1 MTLFYRLFVIISSI
15 ITIIL
20 DMVTTQHIPNNLV
33 LLPFVFVLLFVVFP
47 SFSRYIFNNL
57 GITIIN
63 FTMLLRYVV
72 SPFLMALYG
81 SDIQMGSTVSID
93 IQSKAVLLMVYEMIA
108 MFLIFALL
116 HKYFYSN
123 NSKIRN
129 VKSQSNIFGWIF
141 IAFAL
146 LIIISQP
153 SVLGNYSFIWSAS
166 KLKTDTANEN
176 VTLFALLIQLAQL
189 FSL

>member
-1 MTLFYRLFVIISSI
+1 
-15 ITIIL
+15 L

-93 IQSKAVLLMVYEMIA
+93 IQSKAVLLMVYEM
-108 MFLIFALL
+108 
-116 HKYFYSN
+116 
-123 NSKIRN
+123 
-129 VKSQSNIFGWIF
+129 
-141 IAFAL
+141 
-146 LIIISQP
+146 
-153 SVLGNYSFIWSAS
+153 
-166 KLKTDTANEN
+166 
-176 VTLFALLIQLAQL
+176 
-189 FSL
+189 

>member
-108 MFLIFALL
+108 MFLILRYYTSTFTLTIQKL
-116 HKYFYSN
+116 EMLNLNLIYLDGYS
-123 NSKIRN
+123 
-129 VKSQSNIFGWIF
+129 
-141 IAFAL
+141 
-146 LIIISQP
+146 
-153 SVLGNYSFIWSAS
+153 
-166 KLKTDTANEN
+166 
-176 VTLFALLIQLAQL
+176 
-189 FSL
+189 